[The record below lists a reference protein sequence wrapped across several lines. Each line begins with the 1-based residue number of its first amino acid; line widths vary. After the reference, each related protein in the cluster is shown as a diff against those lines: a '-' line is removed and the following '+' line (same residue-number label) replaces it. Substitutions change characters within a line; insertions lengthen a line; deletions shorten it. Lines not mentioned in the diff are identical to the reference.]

1 MLLHWPNSIGISET
15 VDRVRFMTTT
25 NKTSTLHIKELL
37 SGLSEHGNR
46 HLTEVETDLIQTN
59 ILLKEAIT
67 KLSTSFM
74 AIHEAIVAQQQAVQ
88 TLVAQC
94 NAPADLVAVLQSQS
108 EQIGVHVNAAVTGLQ
123 FQDMTNQL
131 IGRLMRR
138 INGFRDVLVAV
149 GADGERIP
157 VEMDEV
163 ELAALLDEIKRAM
176 CAKSTSLEN
185 ELWKAVCQTHMESGD
200 IELF

>member
-1 MLLHWPNSIGISET
+1 
-15 VDRVRFMTTT
+15 MTA

-67 KLSTSFM
+67 KLSVSFM
-74 AIHEAIVAQQQAVQ
+74 SIHEAVTAQQQAMQ
-88 TLVAQC
+88 TLLAQC
-94 NAPADLVAVLQSQS
+94 DAPAELVSVLRSQA
-108 EQIGVHVNAAVTGLQ
+108 EQVGAHVNAAVTGLQ

-131 IGRLMRR
+131 IGRMMRR
-138 INGFRDVLVAV
+138 INGFRVVLGTV
-149 GADGERIP
+149 GADSDTIP
-157 VEMDEV
+157 VEIDEP
-163 ELAALLDEIKRAM
+163 ELAALLERIREAM
-176 CAKSTSLEN
+176 HANSTALEN
-185 ELWKAVCQTHMESGD
+185 DLWKAVCQTHMESGD